1 MATKTAS
8 TRVEKPDFAEVKAAL
23 DKTLGKP
30 KKVRGISSYKE
41 PTETKETKEWIARV
55 HAAGG
60 SASLAAAYPTR
71 VLAVV
76 EGPPSGLM
84 DLVTWVSWQSKS
96 ARKALDMLDRDAG
109 LRISNIN
116 YTDFV
121 IKLDRVPKDPESH
134 AKRLA
139 KIVHFGDADEIATS
153 LRKKRWKTG

>member
-1 MATKTAS
+1 MPTKTDAYS
-8 TRVEKPDFAEVKAAL
+8 LDKPAFAEVKAAL
-23 DKTLGKP
+23 DKKLGTP
-30 KKVRGISSYKE
+30 KNARGILSYKE
-41 PTETKETKEWIARV
+41 PTDAKETKEWIARV

-60 SASLAAAYPTR
+60 SASLAAAYPAR

-109 LRISNIN
+109 LRVANIN

-121 IKLDRVPKDPESH
+121 IQLDRVPKDPDAH
-134 AKRLA
+134 GKRLA
-139 KIVHFGDADEIATS
+139 KIVMNGDAEKIAAS